1 MSALLEITGY
11 RLAFD
16 GFEGRAQVLD
26 GIDLRVEPGET
37 VGIVGETGCG
47 KSVLAR
53 SIARLVDM
61 PPGRVL
67 GGQIRFAGE
76 DVFAMDSRALA
87 RLRGQGVAM
96 IFQDPMTYLNPVF
109 SIGAQMVDVIRAHDR
124 AAGQRMR
131 PRVAARAAA
140 AAVLAAVRLPEPDRL
155 LDRYPHELSGGMRQ
169 RVLIAMALTGTPR
182 LLVADE
188 PTTALDVTIQA
199 QVLRLIA
206 DLVEARGLTLMLIS
220 HDLGVIGALCRRI
233 VVMYAGTV
241 VEDAPAG
248 TLFDRPCHPYTRG
261 LLAAVPDLA
270 RPDHRARPIPG
281 HIPNLLAPPSGCRFH
296 PRCPLAIERCT
307 REKPGLREVE
317 GRRVACH
324 RAEDAPA

>member
-1 MSALLEITGY
+1 MTALLDIAGY

-16 GFEGRAQVLD
+16 GFEGRAEVLD
-26 GIDLRVEPGET
+26 GIDLAVEAGET

-53 SIARLVDM
+53 SITRLVPT

-76 DVFAMDSRALA
+76 DVLAMDRRALA
-87 RLRGQGVAM
+87 RLRGAGVAM

-109 SIGAQMVDVIRAHDR
+109 SIGSQMEDVIRAHDR
-124 AAGQRMR
+124 AAGR
-131 PRVAARAAA
+131 PRRTRAAA
-140 AAVLAAVRLPEPDRL
+140 HAVAAALLGSVRLPDPAAL
-155 LDRYPHELSGGMRQ
+155 LARYPHELSGGMRQ
-169 RVLIAMALTGTPR
+169 RVLIAMALAGEPKM
-182 LLVADE
+182 LVADE

-206 DLVEARGLTLMLIS
+206 DLVAARGITLLLIS
-220 HDLGVIGALCRRI
+220 HDLGVIGALCRRV
-233 VVMYAGTV
+233 VVMYAGTL

-248 TLFDRPCHPYTRG
+248 LLFDRPRHPYTRG

-270 RPDHRARPIPG
+270 RPGQRAQPIPG
-281 HIPNLLAPPSGCRFH
+281 HIPNLLAPPPGCRFH
-296 PRCPLAIERCT
+296 PRCPLAIPRCGA
-307 REKPGLREVE
+307 EKPALRPVD
-317 GRRVACH
+317 GRLVACH
-324 RAEDAPA
+324 RAEEAA